1 MLVVR
6 KFNPI
11 YSNQAPAFPSSSSSS
26 DLPRTWSS
34 LIKSANTLHRNLG
47 GSALIFSLIPYS
59 LILTYTCFHRCLYLS
74 PILCLSLALFLSFSP
89 VCLRCCISLL
99 LKHTLHFS
107 LCLFFSGSHFMSPLL
122 SSCTLFPL
130 MPSLSRPSSLPRHL
144 CLLSS
149 SVALPLY
156 PSPSPLAPCMFH
168 FPTSPSPLS
177 CCCLSWWHVEERC
190 YTELDEI

>member
-74 PILCLSLALFLSFSP
+74 PILSVSHLLFSSHFLLSVSDAVFLSFSNTLYIFLS
-89 VCLRCCISLL
+89 VC
-99 LKHTLHFS
+99 FS
-107 LCLFFSGSHFMSPLL
+107 LALI
-122 SSCTLFPL
+122 
-130 MPSLSRPSSLPRHL
+130 L
-144 CLLSS
+144 CLPYYL
-149 SVALPLY
+149 
-156 PSPSPLAPCMFH
+156 LAPC
-168 FPTSPSPLS
+168 SL
-177 CCCLSWWHVEERC
+177 
-190 YTELDEI
+190 